1 MGWVSHPLELVRDL
15 YESYQARDWSAA
27 ADLLHPDARLEM
39 PATAEVLTGRDSVLD
54 MQRHYPEPW
63 GDLSVLRVVSD
74 GGDTAVAEIEI
85 VGPSDVFRCAAFWL
99 ARDGRLHR
107 GVEYWVTVGEDEPGP
122 R

>member
-1 MGWVSHPLELVRDL
+1 MRHPGELVRNL

-27 ADLLHPDARLEM
+27 AELLHPDARLEM
-39 PATAEVLTGRDSVLD
+39 PATAEVLDGRDRVIAL
-54 MQRHYPEPW
+54 QEHYPEPW

-85 VGPSDVFRCAAFWL
+85 VGPSDVFRCAALWT
-99 ARDGRLHR
+99 ARDGRLDR
-107 GVEYWVTVGEDEPGP
+107 GVEYWVTVSGDAPGP